1 VPARDIAIVE
11 EFSGGDLTLVE
22 KVCVVESEGGSELAG
37 ELAVDDAVVGH
48 FEGRE
53 VVVEW
58 VVEVRVWISM
68 QMASEY
74 ERVRTTVV
82 RAFLPSLAVT

>member
-1 VPARDIAIVE
+1 MPARDIAIVE
-11 EFSGGDLTLVE
+11 EFSGRDLTLSE
-22 KVCVVESEGGSELAG
+22 KVCVVEPEGGSELAG
-37 ELAVDDAVVGH
+37 ELEVDNAVVGH
-48 FEGRE
+48 FEGRD
-53 VVVEW
+53 VVAVW

-82 RAFLPSLAVT
+82 RAFLPSLAFT